1 MIEKTQN
8 YINGAWVDAQSSEI
22 IEVMNPS
29 DDSVMGVV
37 AASTAEDVDLAVAAA
52 KDCFQSFQFSTKEER
67 ITILENIINEY
78 EARAEEL
85 ASTISSEMGA
95 PLWLSQVAQVASG
108 LTHFKDTLRV
118 LKEFDFEF
126 EKDGYLVRKE
136 PIGVIGMITP
146 WNWPMNQMSTKVAS
160 AIAAG
165 CTMVLKPSEI
175 TPFCAI
181 ILAEIIDASGAP
193 KGMFNLVN
201 GMGPVVG
208 AALSAHKDTDMMHFT
223 GSTRAGV
230 AVAQASAAT
239 VKRVTQELG
248 GKSANIILDDADIE
262 KAVAAGVSSCFLN
275 TGQSCNAPTRM
286 LVSSKNYDKAVE
298 IASATANAMKVGDP
312 FDADTKMGPISNKA
326 QFEKVQRLIQV
337 GIDEGATVAA
347 GGLGLPEGCSDGY
360 FVKPT
365 IFADVTNDMTIAQE
379 EIFGPVLCL
388 IKYESEDEAI
398 QIANDTPYGLAGYVQ
413 GEHGHALEVAS
424 KIRAGQITINKGARV
439 RSAPFGGYK
448 TSGNGR
454 EHGTHGLEECLETK
468 AVIGA
473 LVE

>member
-67 ITILENIINEY
+67 ITILENIIYEY

-347 GGLGLPEGCSDGY
+347 GGLGLPEGCTDGY

-454 EHGTHGLEECLETK
+454 EHGSHGLEECLETK
-468 AVIGA
+468 AVSV
-473 LVE
+473 L

>member
-1 MIEKTQN
+1 MEKLDF

-52 KDCFQSFQFSTKEER
+52 KVCFQSFQFSTKEER

-347 GGLGLPEGCSDGY
+347 GGLGLPEGCTDGY

-448 TSGNGR
+448 TSGNER
-454 EHGTHGLEECLETK
+454 EHGSHGLEECLETK

>member
-1 MIEKTQN
+1 
-8 YINGAWVDAQSSEI
+8 
-22 IEVMNPS
+22 
-29 DDSVMGVV
+29 MG
-37 AASTAEDVDLAVAAA
+37 
-52 KDCFQSFQFSTKEER
+52 
-67 ITILENIINEY
+67 
-78 EARAEEL
+78 
-85 ASTISSEMGA
+85 SEMCIR
-95 PLWLSQVAQVASG
+95 
-108 LTHFKDTLRV
+108 DR
-118 LKEFDFEF
+118 
-126 EKDGYLVRKE
+126 
-136 PIGVIGMITP
+136 ITP

-347 GGLGLPEGCSDGY
+347 GGLGLPEGCTDGY

-454 EHGTHGLEECLETK
+454 EHGSHGLEECLETK

>member
-8 YINGAWVDAQSSEI
+8 YINGAWVDTQSSEI

-67 ITILENIINEY
+67 ITILENIITEY

-118 LKEFDFEF
+118 LKEYDFEF

-181 ILAEIIDASGAP
+181 ILAEIIDAAGAP

-298 IASATANAMKVGDP
+298 IAVATANAMKVGDP
-312 FDADTKMGPISNKA
+312 FDAETKMGPISNKA

-347 GGLGLPEGCSDGY
+347 GGLGLPEGCKDGY

-365 IFADVTNDMTIAQE
+365 IFSNVTNDITIAEE

-413 GEHGHALEVAS
+413 GEHGHAVEVAS

-454 EHGTHGLEECLETK
+454 EHGSHGLEECLETK

>member
-78 EARAEEL
+78 EARADEL

-337 GIDEGATVAA
+337 GIDEGAKVAA
-347 GGLGLPEGCSDGY
+347 GGLGLPEGCTDGY

-454 EHGTHGLEECLETK
+454 EHGSHGLEECLETK

>member
-8 YINGAWVDAQSSEI
+8 YINGAWIDAQSSEI

-78 EARAEEL
+78 EARADEL

-347 GGLGLPEGCSDGY
+347 GGLGLPEGCTDGY

-388 IKYESEDEAI
+388 IKYENEDEAI

-413 GEHGHALEVAS
+413 GEHDHALEVAS

-454 EHGTHGLEECLETK
+454 EHGAHGLEECLETK

>member
-8 YINGAWVDAQSSEI
+8 YINGAWVDTQSSEI

-67 ITILENIINEY
+67 ITILENIITEY

-118 LKEFDFEF
+118 LKEYDFEF

-181 ILAEIIDASGAP
+181 ILAEIIDAAGAP

-298 IASATANAMKVGDP
+298 IAVATANAMKVGDP
-312 FDADTKMGPISNKA
+312 FDAETKMGPISNKA

-347 GGLGLPEGCSDGY
+347 GGLGLPEGCKDGY

-365 IFADVTNDMTIAQE
+365 IFSNVTNDMTIAVE

-413 GEHGHALEVAS
+413 GEHGHAVEVAS

-454 EHGTHGLEECLETK
+454 EHGSHGLEECLETK

>member
-298 IASATANAMKVGDP
+298 IASATANALKVGDP

-347 GGLGLPEGCSDGY
+347 GGLGLPEGCTEGY

>member
-347 GGLGLPEGCSDGY
+347 GGLGLPEGCTDGY

-365 IFADVTNDMTIAQE
+365 IFADVTNNMTIAQE

>member
-1 MIEKTQN
+1 
-8 YINGAWVDAQSSEI
+8 
-22 IEVMNPS
+22 
-29 DDSVMGVV
+29 MG
-37 AASTAEDVDLAVAAA
+37 SP
-52 KDCFQSFQFSTKEER
+52 
-67 ITILENIINEY
+67 I
-78 EARAEEL
+78 
-85 ASTISSEMGA
+85 
-95 PLWLSQVAQVASG
+95 WLSEAAQAKTG
-108 LTHFKDTLRV
+108 IKNIQETLDA
-118 LKEFDFEF
+118 LEGYEF
-126 EKDGYLVRKE
+126 ERPEGDYTLIKE

-146 WNWPMNQMSTKVAS
+146 WNWPMNQITTKVS
-160 AIAAG
+160 AALAAG

-347 GGLGLPEGCSDGY
+347 GGLGLPEGCTDGY

-454 EHGTHGLEECLETK
+454 EHGSHGLEECLETK

>member
-347 GGLGLPEGCSDGY
+347 GGLGLPEGCTDGS

>member
-8 YINGAWVDAQSSEI
+8 YINGAWIDAQSSEI

-37 AASTAEDVDLAVAAA
+37 AASTADDVDLAVAAA

-95 PLWLSQVAQVASG
+95 PIWLSQVAQVASG

-347 GGLGLPEGCSDGY
+347 GGLGLPEGCTDGY

-454 EHGTHGLEECLETK
+454 EHGSHGLEECLETK

>member
-8 YINGAWVDAQSSEI
+8 YINGAWIDAQSSEI

-37 AASTAEDVDLAVAAA
+37 AASTADDVDLAVAAA

-347 GGLGLPEGCSDGY
+347 GGLGLPEGCTDGY

>member
-8 YINGAWVDAQSSEI
+8 YINGAWVNAQSSEI

-67 ITILENIINEY
+67 IAILENIINEY

-347 GGLGLPEGCSDGY
+347 GGLGLPEGCTDGY

-454 EHGTHGLEECLETK
+454 EHGSHGLEECLETK

>member
-347 GGLGLPEGCSDGY
+347 GGLGLPEGCTEGY

-413 GEHGHALEVAS
+413 GEHGHAFEVAS

>member
-8 YINGAWVDAQSSEI
+8 YINGAWIDAQSSEI

-37 AASTAEDVDLAVAAA
+37 AASTADDVDLAVAAA

-78 EARAEEL
+78 EARADEL

-347 GGLGLPEGCSDGY
+347 GGLGLPEGCTDGY

-388 IKYESEDEAI
+388 IKYENEDEAI

-413 GEHGHALEVAS
+413 GEHDHALEVAS

-454 EHGTHGLEECLETK
+454 EHGAHGLEECLETK

>member
-1 MIEKTQN
+1 
-8 YINGAWVDAQSSEI
+8 
-22 IEVMNPS
+22 
-29 DDSVMGVV
+29 
-37 AASTAEDVDLAVAAA
+37 
-52 KDCFQSFQFSTKEER
+52 
-67 ITILENIINEY
+67 
-78 EARAEEL
+78 
-85 ASTISSEMGA
+85 
-95 PLWLSQVAQVASG
+95 
-108 LTHFKDTLRV
+108 
-118 LKEFDFEF
+118 
-126 EKDGYLVRKE
+126 
-136 PIGVIGMITP
+136 
-146 WNWPMNQMSTKVAS
+146 
-160 AIAAG
+160 
-165 CTMVLKPSEI
+165 
-175 TPFCAI
+175 
-181 ILAEIIDASGAP
+181 
-193 KGMFNLVN
+193 
-201 GMGPVVG
+201 MGPVVG

-347 GGLGLPEGCSDGY
+347 GGLGLPEGCTDGY

-454 EHGTHGLEECLETK
+454 EHGSHGLEECLETK

>member
-37 AASTAEDVDLAVAAA
+37 AASTADDVDLAVAAA

-67 ITILENIINEY
+67 ITILENIIDEY
-78 EARAEEL
+78 EARAEKL

-347 GGLGLPEGCSDGY
+347 GGLGLPEGCTDGY